1 MPVNVVDSKR
11 DEEKWE
17 KATEIA
23 KKSGQG
29 KNYAYIMGIYKKMKP
44 DHSFKKVAYIGFRSE
59 MAAIARTLNNEK
71 IGTMNLSE
79 KDKNTNGLIKEALQ
93 KMADDDSFSFLNTL
107 PAAGGISGGLV
118 GYRNPHLFDPK
129 SLFPSFK
136 APPSSKHAKLLSGL
150 LGASTMA
157 SAMSLPAIMST
168 GLKEVGKIGG
178 RSNDSKEYAPH
189 NKFRKQQVI

>member
-29 KNYAYIMGIYKKMKP
+29 ENYAYIMGIYKKMKP

-59 MAAIARTLNNEK
+59 MAAIARSINNETVGK
-71 IGTMNLSE
+71 IELSE
-79 KDKNTNGLIKEALQ
+79 KDKINNGLIKEALQ
-93 KMADDDSFSFLNTL
+93 KMAEDSGPSILNML
-107 PAAGGISGGLV
+107 PAGGAISGGLV

-129 SLFPSFK
+129 SLFPNFK
-136 APPSSKHAKLLSGL
+136 APPASKHAKLLSGL

-157 SAMSLPAIMST
+157 SALSLPAIMST

-178 RSNDSKEYAPH
+178 RSNDTKEYAPQ